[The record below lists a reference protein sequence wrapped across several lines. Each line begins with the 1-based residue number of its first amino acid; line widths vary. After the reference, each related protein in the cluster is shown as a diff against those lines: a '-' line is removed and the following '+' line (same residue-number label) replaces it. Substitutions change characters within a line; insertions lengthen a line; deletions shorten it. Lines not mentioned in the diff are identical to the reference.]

1 MSTSELSRA
10 VFLSYASEDAAAAG
24 RICEALRA
32 AGIEVWFDKSELR
45 GGDAWDRQIRDR
57 IRDCRLFIPV
67 ISAATESRD
76 EGYFRREWS
85 LAVERTRDMSERKAF
100 LVPVVVDGTSERDA
114 AVPDRFRDLQ
124 WSRLPAGQTPQ
135 SFVSRVAALLGQVP
149 PALGTAPELSPPRSA
164 PAVPAPLTVLRFPW
178 PLLVLPLGVLI
189 AGGGWLAWQ
198 HSRGNGPVP
207 APPAATAPSGV
218 TTRSVAV
225 LPFLDMSEKHDQEY
239 FSDGLSEELI
249 DVLTK
254 LPGLRVPART
264 SSFSFKSKSVT
275 VGEIARVLGVS
286 HLLEGS
292 VRKAG
297 DRLRVTAQ
305 LVRADDGFHE
315 WSETYDRDV
324 HDVFAVQ
331 DDIARSV
338 ADQLNITLLSG
349 AAQRAG
355 TPVSPEA
362 YNLYLQ
368 GRFRLQRETTGDL
381 DAAVDLFER
390 STAAAPD
397 FAAAWA
403 WLAYCE
409 TRRIAN
415 GDSAP
420 QTHQR
425 VEQAAARAIALD
437 PNLAEGYVAGGIA
450 ALQLLDWPKAA
461 RLLDQALQKDP
472 NNPLALQFR
481 AHLTQATGS
490 IADAEQ
496 YMRRSVDLDPLNPL
510 HRRYLARIVL
520 NAGRAAESADILR
533 QAIAENPAFPALHYE
548 LARALLVEGKP
559 ADASKA
565 LDEETSEVWQMLG
578 RPVTEHALHHDG
590 PARAALARL
599 VENSTGSEFQV
610 AEAYAVFGQP
620 DRAFEWL
627 GNARE
632 RHDAGLMYVK
642 RNPLLASLFA
652 DPRYP
657 AFLRAIN
664 LRE

>member
-1 MSTSELSRA
+1 MPTSELSRA
-10 VFLSYASEDAAAAG
+10 VFLSYASEDAEAAG

-85 LAVERTRDMSERKAF
+85 LAVDRTRDMSERKAF

-114 AVPDRFRDLQ
+114 AVPERFRDLQ

-149 PALGTAPELSPPRSA
+149 PALGAPPELSPRSA
-164 PAVPAPLTVLRFPW
+164 PAVPARRFSW
-178 PLLVLPLGVLI
+178 PLLALCLGVLV
-189 AGGGWLAWQ
+189 AGGGWFAWR
-198 HSRGNGPVP
+198 HSRSNEPVA
-207 APPAATAPSGV
+207 APPAAAARGGI

-264 SSFSFKSKSVT
+264 SSFSFKGKSVT
-275 VGEIARVLGVS
+275 VGEIARVLGVT

-297 DRLRVTAQ
+297 NRLRVTAQ

-324 HDVFAVQ
+324 QDVFAVQ

-338 ADQLNITLLSG
+338 AEQLNITLLSG

-355 TPVSPEA
+355 TAISPEA

-368 GRFRLQRETTGDL
+368 ARFRLGHDTNEDL
-381 DAAVDLFER
+381 DAAVALLER
-390 STAAAPD
+390 SIAAAPD

-403 WLAYCE
+403 WLAYCQ
-409 TRRIAN
+409 TRRISN
-415 GDSAP
+415 GDTAP
-420 QTHQR
+420 QTYQR
-425 VEQAAARAIALD
+425 VDQAAARAIALD
-437 PNLAEGYVAGGIA
+437 PSLAEGYIAGGIA
-450 ALQLLDWPKAA
+450 ALQRLDWPKAGQ
-461 RLLDQALQKDP
+461 LLDQALRNDP

-481 AHLTQATGS
+481 GHLTQATGS
-490 IADAEQ
+490 MADAEQ
-496 YMRRSVDLDPLNPL
+496 YMRRAVDLDPLNPL

-520 NAGRAAESADILR
+520 NAGRAAESAAILR
-533 QAIAENPAFPALHYE
+533 QTIAENPVFPGLHYE
-548 LARALLVEGKP
+548 LARALLVTGKT
-559 ADASKA
+559 AEAAKA
-565 LDEETSEVWQMLG
+565 LDGETSEQWIMLG
-578 RPVTEHALHHDG
+578 KPVIEHAMHHDES
-590 PARAALARL
+590 ARAALARL
-599 VENSTGSEFQV
+599 VKNSAGSEYQV

-632 RHDAGLMYVK
+632 RHDAGLIYV
-642 RNPLLASLFA
+642 RHDPLLASLFP
-652 DPRYP
+652 DPRYS
-657 AFLRAIN
+657 AFLRASN
-664 LRE
+664 LPE